1 MLDGVTTY
9 PTPCCGAARRSILH
23 GRHHR
28 PQSRARFPH
37 YYATPQQLLPPLEEK
52 AQWMTHAALV
62 FGREDSGLSN
72 EELALA
78 DVLTGVPMVA
88 DYPSLNLGQS
98 VMVYCYQLASLM
110 QQTAPAAAAADHH
123 QLQALRIRT
132 EALLSRLGVEE
143 DAKLADWLAQRMG
156 LLQQRDTAML
166 HRLLHD
172 IEKTCQNKALSY
184 FLFIVICAV
193 FVG

>member
-1 MLDGVTTY
+1 MDDAR
-9 PTPCCGAARRSILH
+9 GA
-23 GRHHR
+23 G
-28 PQSRARFPH
+28 
-37 YYATPQQLLPPLEEK
+37 
-52 AQWMTHAALV
+52 

-172 IEKTCQNKALSY
+172 IEKTYQNKALSY
-184 FLFIVICAV
+184 FLVIVICAV

>member
-1 MLDGVTTY
+1 MAHGDILDGITTY
-9 PTPCCGAARRSILH
+9 PTLAEALHDVDFTVATTAR
-23 GRHHR
+23 
-28 PQSRARFPH
+28 SRARFH
-37 YYATPQQLLPPLEEK
+37 YYATPQQLLPLLEEK

-62 FGREDSGLSN
+62 FGREDSGLSD

-78 DVLTGVPMVA
+78 DVLTGVPMAA

-123 QLQALRIRT
+123 QLQALRTERT
-132 EALLSRLGVEE
+132 LALLSTFGQ
-143 DAKLADWLAQRMG
+143 WRMMPNWPTG
-156 LLQQRDTAML
+156 CRNGWACCSSADTAML

-172 IEKTCQNKALSY
+172 IEKNLPE
-184 FLFIVICAV
+184 
-193 FVG
+193 